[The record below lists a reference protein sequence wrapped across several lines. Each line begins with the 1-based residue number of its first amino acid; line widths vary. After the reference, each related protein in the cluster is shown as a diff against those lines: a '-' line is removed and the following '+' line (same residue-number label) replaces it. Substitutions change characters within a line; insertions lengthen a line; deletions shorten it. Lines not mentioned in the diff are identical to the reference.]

1 MDGSNQVYYSNRSAA
16 YLMKGFKESAL
27 KDAEQCISMKPDWPK
42 GYGRKGEALFALG
55 RLPEALKAYEDGL
68 KVDPSNQ
75 SLLNG
80 KKDVEEAINRPSAP
94 PGMDEGGFGGQM
106 AQQLMAAIARN
117 PKLQGYLKD
126 PNFLNKLQLLKTN
139 PQLALSDPQIMEVMQ
154 EMIKGMGADFAGAGS
169 ESGSTG
175 SEGMGSDDNSSRF
188 EEVPRAPEV
197 KKEQP
202 PPPPPE
208 PKIPE
213 NETPEEKEKR
223 ENKEKATAKK
233 DEGNKYYKSK
243 DFEKA
248 LECYDAALEIDPDD
262 QIYRVNKAAVY
273 IEQKE
278 YQKCIDECNKGIE
291 IAREKHNS
299 YETIAKLFF
308 KLGNAFAKLEKYD
321 EAIKAY
327 KDSMV
332 EAPLKQVKEKLLD
345 VERLKAE
352 KERLA
357 YINPEKALEHKEKG
371 NELMKEGKVPEAIKE
386 YDEAIKRNPS
396 DPILYCNRGAAYS
409 KMMDY
414 GRAMTDI
421 EKSLELDPKY
431 VKAWSRKGAIEYFLK
446 KYHKAVE
453 SYQKGL
459 DIDPN
464 NEACK
469 DGLEAT
475 MMKINENMR
484 GGVDKE
490 QQARALEDPE
500 IQSIL
505 GDPIIQQVLQDMQ
518 QNPSS
523 VQKHLSNP
531 GIMEKIQKLIAA
543 GILKMG

>member
-1 MDGSNQVYYSNRSAA
+1 
-16 YLMKGFKESAL
+16 MKGFNESAL
-27 KDAEQCISMKPDWPK
+27 KDAETCISMKPDWPK

-55 RLPEALKAYEDGL
+55 KLPEAIAAYEDGL
-68 KVDPSNQ
+68 KVDPNNQ

-80 KKDVEEAINRPSAP
+80 KKDVEESMNKPP

-117 PKLQGYLKD
+117 PKLQKYMQD

-154 EMIKGMGADFAGAGS
+154 EMIKGMGGMP
-169 ESGSTG
+169 
-175 SEGMGSDDNSSRF
+175 GMGGDMGGMGGNNEA
-188 EEVPRAPEV
+188 EEEENNTYTPPPPPAPEV
-197 KKEQP
+197 KKE
-202 PPPPPE
+202 E

-223 ENKEKATAKK
+223 ETKEKAIAKK

-243 DFEKA
+243 DFAKA
-248 LECYDAALEIDPDD
+248 LECYDSALEIDPDD
-262 QIYRVNKAAVY
+262 QLYRVNKAAVY

-278 YQKCIDECNKGIE
+278 YQRCIDECLKAIE
-291 IAREKHNS
+291 IAREKHNA

-308 KLGNAFAKLEKYD
+308 KLGNAYAKLEKYD

-332 EAPLKQVKEKLLD
+332 EAPLKQVKEKLLE
-345 VERLKAE
+345 VERAKSE

-357 YINPEKALEHKEKG
+357 YINPDKALEHKEKG
-371 NELMKEGKVPEAIKE
+371 NELMKAGKVPEAIKE

-414 GRAMTDI
+414 GRAMSDI
-421 EKSLELDPKY
+421 EKSIELDPKY

-464 NEACK
+464 NESCK

-475 MMKINENMR
+475 MQKINETMR

-505 GDPIIQQVLQDMQ
+505 GDPVVQQVLQDMQ

-523 VQKHLSNP
+523 IQKHMSNP